1 MISAELPP
9 LYRTSRRRLA
19 EGSGEHGTVAAITG
33 KFLNTDHTSAVPSL
47 DFGSKDHSGII
58 WRLAHTQNK
67 KNRASDQDSATKQA
81 AQRVRGLW
89 LKGRKSWCL
98 HFKHVY
104 LSKLKSTVGVH
115 RMTDSKK
122 KPMDAAHAFHP
133 SSSSF
138 SSRAAIY
145 IVLLLYRP
153 GDGGVWVC
161 GCVCGGGASSG
172 TRANLVFSRQSWV
185 QWRKLPSSATGQV
198 SHKWQLLVISSRF
211 ITITI
216 TDCRSTSHNRAWEK
230 CFVCLNT
237 RTHKH

>member
-33 KFLNTDHTSAVPSL
+33 KFLNKDHTSAVPSL

-122 KPMDAAHAFHP
+122 KPMDAAHTFHP

-138 SSRAAIY
+138 SFRAAIY

-153 GDGGVWVC
+153 GDGGVSVWVC
-161 GCVCGGGASSG
+161 VWWGCFFWHKSQSCVFPPVLSAVKEITLISNWSSKSQVATPG
-172 TRANLVFSRQSWV
+172 NLKPIYYDYNYR
-185 QWRKLPSSATGQV
+185 LPQ
-198 SHKWQLLVISSRF
+198 HKSQ
-211 ITITI
+211 
-216 TDCRSTSHNRAWEK
+216 
-230 CFVCLNT
+230 
-237 RTHKH
+237 